1 MIGENTKETDVEVN
15 PTKEKHLTNV
25 RAAGHEEKI
34 VLTPPQSFTVEE
46 AISYIRGNFITNY
59 CFYFPSI
66 SFSHKFIY
74 ILTVF
79 TLKMLHPLKYN
90 WILYIYTYFYI
101 LIGNEQKLI

>member
-46 AISYIRGNFITNY
+46 AISYIRDDELVEIT
-59 CFYFPSI
+59 PKEIRIRKRELDSSARRKI
-66 SFSHKFIY
+66 KR
-74 ILTVF
+74 
-79 TLKMLHPLKYN
+79 
-90 WILYIYTYFYI
+90 
-101 LIGNEQKLI
+101 